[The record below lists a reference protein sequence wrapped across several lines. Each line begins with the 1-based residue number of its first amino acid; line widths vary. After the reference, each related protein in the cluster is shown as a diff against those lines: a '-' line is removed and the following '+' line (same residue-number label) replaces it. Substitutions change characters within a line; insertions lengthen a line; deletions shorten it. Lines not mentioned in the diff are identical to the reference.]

1 MQRLRRRDHLD
12 QDEGRQKHAVRRN
25 ADMVHRRP
33 GRKGPTGHR
42 GRRDD
47 PMHVCGEHRN
57 RDRVGIYSSLVDM
70 PGGGAF
76 QEEQTKMKKE
86 RLTQWGPD
94 GASLISD
101 GPAADKEAYTK
112 LAEIEDKIARGTLVE
127 IATAAGK
134 IITRSQFDEIVK
146 QLEEEIKTRHQLEGV
161 IYSIREKTIIAT
173 MKTLREV
180 RGSDDDPEDLTEW
193 SRGWNSAIDAA
204 EEAITEH
211 FDMLKKTEIEE
222 AAARRVVTK
231 FTKYMSCCI
240 CPYDQKCEIKNDPHL
255 CPTKCL
261 QHILAIAKKEIAEET
276 ALRRAEMKHFL

>member
-1 MQRLRRRDHLD
+1 MQ
-12 QDEGRQKHAVRRN
+12 K
-25 ADMVHRRP
+25 
-33 GRKGPTGHR
+33 
-42 GRRDD
+42 
-47 PMHVCGEHRN
+47 
-57 RDRVGIYSSLVDM
+57 
-70 PGGGAF
+70 
-76 QEEQTKMKKE
+76 
-86 RLTQWGPD
+86 RLTQWGPA
-94 GASLISD
+94 GASLILD
-101 GPAADKEAYTK
+101 GPAAAKEAYTK
-112 LAEIEDKIARGTLVE
+112 LAEIEDKIARGTMVE
-127 IATAAGK
+127 IATIDG
-134 IITRSQFDEIVK
+134 EIVT
-146 QLEEEIKTRHQLEGV
+146 KTRFNEIIMQLKEEMMTRHHLED
-161 IYSIREKTIIAT
+161 IICSIREKTIIVV
-173 MKTLREV
+173 MKTLRKV

>member
-1 MQRLRRRDHLD
+1 MQ
-12 QDEGRQKHAVRRN
+12 K
-25 ADMVHRRP
+25 
-33 GRKGPTGHR
+33 
-42 GRRDD
+42 
-47 PMHVCGEHRN
+47 
-57 RDRVGIYSSLVDM
+57 
-70 PGGGAF
+70 
-76 QEEQTKMKKE
+76 

-101 GPAADKEAYTK
+101 GPAAAKEACTK
-112 LAEIEDKIARGTLVE
+112 LAEIEDKIAKGSLVE

-134 IITRSQFDEIVK
+134 IITRSQFDEILE
-146 QLEEEIKTRHQLEGV
+146 QLVQETKTRHQIEGL